1 MGGVAPGVGGWC
13 CIWCLMPS
21 LHRCHQP
28 DRSGRSASPGEQTG
42 TRLWWVGTTGDDG
55 GLSGAGG
62 EDKRDKG
69 LGEGGVLGGGRAAL
83 CQGKVVSGKLGG
95 CRASL
100 GQPLHKPLELRDTF
114 CCGGT
119 SLPMQGGGLGLL

>member
-1 MGGVAPGVGGWC
+1 MGQGARTKETRGW
-13 CIWCLMPS
+13 
-21 LHRCHQP
+21 
-28 DRSGRSASPGEQTG
+28 EK
-42 TRLWWVGTTGDDG
+42 
-55 GLSGAGG
+55 
-62 EDKRDKG
+62 E
-69 LGEGGVLGGGRAAL
+69 GVLGGGRAAL